1 VPLTSPEHPADPRT
15 TSSTANPSTKRAC
28 RRLPTRRPSSASIAI
43 THSVLVSSM
52 CALGAGGRPRKIHL
66 GSGRGPSMPRA
77 VVVIVRVAVEA
88 LDPFRV
94 TELGE
99 IAQVPACGAPLQAK
113 LTA

>member
-1 VPLTSPEHPADPRT
+1 
-15 TSSTANPSTKRAC
+15 
-28 RRLPTRRPSSASIAI
+28 
-43 THSVLVSSM
+43 
-52 CALGAGGRPRKIHL
+52 
-66 GSGRGPSMPRA
+66 MPRA

>member
-1 VPLTSPEHPADPRT
+1 MRSP
-15 TSSTANPSTKRAC
+15 S
-28 RRLPTRRPSSASIAI
+28 
-43 THSVLVSSM
+43 
-52 CALGAGGRPRKIHL
+52 AGGRPGKIHL
-66 GSGRGPSMPRA
+66 GSGRGPSSMPRA

>member
-1 VPLTSPEHPADPRT
+1 MCVP
-15 TSSTANPSTKRAC
+15 
-28 RRLPTRRPSSASIAI
+28 
-43 THSVLVSSM
+43 
-52 CALGAGGRPRKIHL
+52 GAGGRPGKIHL

-94 TELGE
+94 TAFGE
-99 IAQVPACGAPLQAK
+99 IVQVPACGAPLQAR